1 MTCFGNASANR
12 VAGRILTISDD
23 IIYELV
29 LYTKYHYSKAPSPGV
44 NDCFVFFGIDLHSD
58 IGTTSREIYD
68 LNRILQFR
76 PQRALLMTR
85 LILEMDILMTEC

>member
-44 NDCFVFFGIDLHSD
+44 NDCFVSFVFFGIDLPVKS
-58 IGTTSREIYD
+58 
-68 LNRILQFR
+68 F
-76 PQRALLMTR
+76 
-85 LILEMDILMTEC
+85 